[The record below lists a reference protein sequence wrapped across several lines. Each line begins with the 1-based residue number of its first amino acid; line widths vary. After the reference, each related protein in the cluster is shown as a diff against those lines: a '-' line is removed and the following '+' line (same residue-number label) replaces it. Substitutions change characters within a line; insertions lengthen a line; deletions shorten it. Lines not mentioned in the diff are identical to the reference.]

1 MKSRC
6 NKQKRRGTR
15 KGGMIRRES
24 KSILGL
30 VEQVGKSEA
39 QDLFK
44 KKVKT
49 IEKENMN
56 NKENNASNKKSS
68 SSLKM

>member
-1 MKSRC
+1 MKSRR
-6 NKQKRRGTR
+6 NKKKRRGTR
-15 KGGMIRRES
+15 KGGMIRRAS

-44 KKVKT
+44 KK
-49 IEKENMN
+49 
-56 NKENNASNKKSS
+56 
-68 SSLKM
+68 